1 NDQYGHQKGDD
12 VLTQFSGLLRQVF
25 LKDGFVARL
34 GGDEFAVIL
43 MEDEPEVPLH
53 MKDLKRKLKELE
65 DPVMRSI
72 SFSYGY
78 ETKTALKSMREM
90 YRKADQNMYQ
100 YKALYRKKRIDSR
113 EEQEDSENTW
123 I

>member
-1 NDQYGHQKGDD
+1 M
-12 VLTQFSGLLRQVF
+12 
-25 LKDGFVARL
+25 ARL

-53 MKDLKRKLKELE
+53 MKELKNKLKELE
-65 DPVMRSI
+65 DPVMGNV

-78 ETKTALKSMREM
+78 ESKTAAKPMREM
-90 YRKADQNMYQ
+90 YRKADQKMYQ
-100 YKALYRKKRIDSR
+100 YKDLYRKEMKDSR
-113 EEQEDSENTW
+113 EVEKESENSW